1 MTRNAHGEL
10 MIPITID
17 GRKLEAR
24 ENQTVLQVAREHGI
38 DIPTLCAHEALGP
51 HGACRLCI
59 VEAEGAALRKGLMAS
74 CTLQVSPNLI
84 VETKSPRVVQARKV
98 IFELLLGRASESAD
112 LRELAQRYGVTG
124 SRFMTES
131 SEDCVRCGICI
142 RVCKEQI
149 GVAALCFAGRG
160 QKKRVTAE
168 FGKLS
173 ETCIGC
179 GTCANLCP
187 TGAIRLEDRGDE
199 RWIFVK
205 DTVISRLPLV
215 PCRRCGSRFQTAR
228 FVDHVRA
235 KSDIEGAAEIAR
247 DLCPTCTRAVYAES
261 LVGAS
266 QSAPAVP

>member
-1 MTRNAHGEL
+1 

-51 HGACRLCI
+51 HGACRLCV

-74 CTLQVSPNLI
+74 CTLQVSPDLI

-98 IFELLLGRASESAD
+98 IFELLLGRASESVA
-112 LRELAQRYGVTG
+112 LSQLAEKYGVTG

-179 GTCANLCP
+179 GACAQVCP
-187 TGAIRLEDRGDE
+187 TGAIRIEDADGLRRIVVTGTVVVSEQPLLKCSRCGAPTQTAAHRD
-199 RWIFVK
+199 FVRH
-205 DTVISRLPLV
+205 RLPSHMAAHFDREIC
-215 PCRRCGSRFQTAR
+215 PACAR
-228 FVDHVRA
+228 LLADRPRTF
-235 KSDIEGAAEIAR
+235 SAR
-247 DLCPTCTRAVYAES
+247 ES
-261 LVGAS
+261 A
-266 QSAPAVP
+266 

>member
-1 MTRNAHGEL
+1 
-10 MIPITID
+10 MIPITVD

-51 HGACRLCI
+51 HGACRLCV
-59 VEAEGAALRKGLMAS
+59 VEAEGRTLRKGLMSS
-74 CTLQVSPNLI
+74 CTLQVSPEMI
-84 VETKSPRVVQARKV
+84 VETKSPAVLQARKV
-98 IFELLLGRASESAD
+98 IFELLLGRASESAS
-112 LRELAQRYGVTG
+112 LREMAGKYGVTS
-124 SRFMTES
+124 SRFKTES

-168 FGKLS
+168 FGQLS

-199 RWIFVK
+199 RRIVIK

-215 PCRRCGSRFQTAR
+215 PCRRCGSHFQTAK
-228 FVDHVRA
+228 FIEYVRA

-247 DLCPTCTRAVYAES
+247 DLCPTCTRTVYAEA
-261 LVGAS
+261 LVGES
-266 QSAPAVP
+266 QFAPTGHGSH

>member
-1 MTRNAHGEL
+1 

-38 DIPTLCAHEALGP
+38 DIPTLCSHEALGP
-51 HGACRLCI
+51 HGACRLCVI
-59 VEAEGAALRKGLMAS
+59 EAEGRPLRKGLMAS
-74 CTLQVSPNLI
+74 CTLQVFPDLI
-84 VETKSPRVVQARKV
+84 VETKSPAVVQARKV
-98 IFELLLGRASESAD
+98 IFELLLGRASESVA
-112 LRELAQRYGVTG
+112 LRELAEKYGVTS
-124 SRFMTES
+124 SRFKTES

-168 FGKLS
+168 FGQLS

-187 TGAIRLEDRGDE
+187 TGAIRMEDRGDE
-199 RWIFVK
+199 RRIIVK
-205 DTVISRLPLV
+205 DTVISAQPLV
-215 PCRRCGSRFQTAR
+215 PCRQCGSHFQTAR
-228 FVDHVRA
+228 FIEHVRA
-235 KSDIEGAAEIAR
+235 KSDVEGATEIAR
-247 DLCPTCTRAVYAES
+247 DLCPTCARVVYAES
-261 LVGAS
+261 VMVG
-266 QSAPAVP
+266 P